1 MRKTDIQPAAVRG
14 KNPEDRE
21 ERYKPPLI
29 KESLIKLFEKSSAR
43 RHALIK
49 K

>member
-29 KESLIKLFEKSSAR
+29 KESR
-43 RHALIK
+43 
-49 K
+49 